1 MKYLIALLFACTACF
16 AQSKKFTIIDS
27 ETKKPVPYA
36 SVGFNGIGTFADAD
50 GAVTISDT
58 LVKKIKVSSIGYK
71 DKESVLDN
79 IKDILT
85 LDPEPIELKE
95 VIIMVSKWIK
105 RKEDVTSPKKHQNV
119 HSMFMSSVGLQ
130 YAFLVTAEKKDAYL
144 SKIVLPLIK
153 IAFEAEGYPAV
164 FEKVP
169 FYTLMKI
176 EVLENNNGTPGEKL
190 YDFEQYA
197 VVSNTVTDKQFEVL
211 ISEEVP
217 VKENGVFLQL
227 TIMGRANADG
237 SLTDELG
244 YIIHKDVD
252 GSTRKWMKFCQPN
265 FPLVERPKGS
275 LTFIRQSFSQD
286 KAWRTIDEP
295 HLHQIADY
303 PDFNIGFG
311 YTTVTYE
318 NP

>member
-1 MKYLIALLFACTACF
+1 MKYVIALLFACTACF

-105 RKEDVTSPKKHQNV
+105 RNQDVTSPKKHQD
-119 HSMFMSSVGLQ
+119 SGALFMSSVGLQ
-130 YAFLVTAEKKDAYL
+130 YAFLVTAEKKDAYV
-144 SKIVLPLIK
+144 STVVLPLIK
-153 IAFEAEGYPAV
+153 IAFEAEGNPGV

-176 EVLENNNGTPGEKL
+176 EVLENNNGMPGEKL
-190 YDFEQYA
+190 YEFEQYA
-197 VVSNTVTDKQFEVL
+197 VVSNTVKDKQFEIL
-211 ISEEVP
+211 LSEEVP
-217 VKENGVFLQL
+217 IKENGVFLQL
-227 TIMGRANADG
+227 TMMGRANADG
-237 SLTDELG
+237 SLTGELG
-244 YIIHKDVD
+244 YIAYKDAN
-252 GSTRKWMKFCQPN
+252 GEMKKWMKYCQPN

-275 LTFIRQSFSQD
+275 LTFIRQSFSED
-286 KAWRTIDEP
+286 KAWKTINEP
-295 HLHQIADY
+295 HLHNPGKDY

-318 NP
+318 